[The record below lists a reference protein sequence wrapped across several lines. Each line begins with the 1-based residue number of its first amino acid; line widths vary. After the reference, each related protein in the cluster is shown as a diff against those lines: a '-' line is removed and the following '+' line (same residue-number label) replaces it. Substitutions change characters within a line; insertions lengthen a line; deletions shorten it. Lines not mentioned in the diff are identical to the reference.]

1 MLRAAEIAKT
11 FDACFPFE
19 DACPYDNVGL
29 LVGRADR
36 DVKKALI
43 ALDVTTE
50 VIKEAKD
57 LGVDLIVSH
66 HPVIFREVK
75 KVTDQSYTGMILLS
89 LIENGLAAISLHTNF
104 DKGEEGNND
113 ALARKLGATFYEKIE
128 DGFATEF
135 DLAEELPFDVFA
147 RKVKA
152 ALGDAVIRTIGGG
165 MVKRVIASCGAGID
179 EGLILRAKEDGAVI
193 VTADVK
199 HNYAVMAKDLSVAL
213 VEATHYASEW
223 GFTDKIKEFMTNK
236 CKGVE
241 LFISKTNINPYDFVA
256 REGV

>member
-36 DVKKALI
+36 EVKKALI

-66 HPVIFREVK
+66 PPVIFREVK

-165 MVKRVIASCGAGID
+165 RVKRVIASCGAGID